1 MKKHLYLSV
10 ISFFLSSV
18 TIWFMPHES
27 IRLILGIVF
36 WIGLVAGFL
45 FQIPITKA
53 RKADRKYKERHGIAL
68 FRFFS
73 NKAAIVF
80 DLALVIS
87 AVVAIA
93 GVLVTEIPD
102 IVAFGGVFGFV
113 FSLEMHGVF
122 NGRNYAW
129 LSKR

>member
-1 MKKHLYLSV
+1 
-10 ISFFLSSV
+10 
-18 TIWFMPHES
+18 MPNES
-27 IRLILGIVF
+27 IRLMLGIIF
-36 WIGLVAGFL
+36 WIGLIAGFL
-45 FQIPITKA
+45 FQIPISNK
-53 RKADRKYKERHGIAL
+53 RKADRKHKERHGVAF

-87 AVVAIA
+87 AVVAIIR
-93 GVLVTEIPD
+93 VLVTEIPD

-129 LSKR
+129 LKK